1 MISNVQEQEE
11 RRVSIIDGIN
21 RGMPFSEIAA
31 ELGVHLWVVKGDIGR
46 MRHDRDPELKEAYR
60 MAEERIQTM
69 KRKKANLPDEMFHMM
84 TGMTLKE
91 KTFKNMISFYK
102 PELMKIIR
110 SENESE
116 AIRKLPDSVKRTLKN
131 NGIIAQGWKT
141 PEITIIART
150 RLTRVKSVNS

>member
-31 ELGVHLWVVKGDIGR
+31 ELGVHLWVVKGDIRR

-60 MAEERIQTM
+60 MAEERVQIE
-69 KRKKANLPDEMFHMM
+69 KRKVANKQDERFHMM
-84 TGMTLKE
+84 AGMSLKE
-91 KTFKNMISFYK
+91 KTFSNMMSFYR
-102 PELMKIIR
+102 PELMKILR
-110 SENESE
+110 AENEGE